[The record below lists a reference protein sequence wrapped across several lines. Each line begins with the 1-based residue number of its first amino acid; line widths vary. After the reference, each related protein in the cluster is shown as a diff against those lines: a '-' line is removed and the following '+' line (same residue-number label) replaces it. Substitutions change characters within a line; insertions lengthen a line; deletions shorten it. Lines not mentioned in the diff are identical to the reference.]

1 MDYNQ
6 KHDLPEGFYTAN
18 NLTDL
23 LDEHFVTNLGTEVK
37 AQIQED
43 IDSRSQWLES
53 NDQWMK
59 LVTQVVETKTYPWPD
74 ASNIKFP
81 LISTAAV
88 QFHARSFPTLLGGN
102 KPVKCR
108 VIGSDKGNLKAERA
122 QRLSTFLSFQIT
134 EGMSD
139 WVGDMDR
146 LLFILPIIGS
156 LYKKTYYN
164 EAKRDIV
171 SELIHPR
178 DLIINYDALEINTAR
193 KTHRQWKLPNTIVEY
208 QNRGLYRKLE
218 REEDGP
224 IVDAPKQR
232 SEAGD
237 MAQGK
242 NNPGTPNDFALQ
254 ELYECN
260 YLLDLDND
268 GYKEPYIITLRADT
282 GEIYR
287 IVANYGDKQI
297 ERGTDDSIVAI
308 KAKNFYTHY
317 FFLPDPESKTH
328 GLGFGTM
335 IGPINEA
342 VNTLI
347 NILTDSGHM
356 HSLGGG
362 FLSRGVRLKGGAV
375 KFRPNEWKT
384 VNTTGDD
391 LRKGIMPLPT
401 KEPSMVLFQLLGMLI
416 DSGKDLASVQDQ
428 MVGKSPGQNTPFS
441 TTQSVLE
448 QGMKVFNGI
457 YKRVYR
463 SMTKEFKKIYSLNK
477 EFPDIVRYMTVLD
490 MDGQD
495 VKEAMAAKS
504 PVTGKQQGLQGVM
517 EFLANDFKAIDMDV
531 IPTAEPDMVA
541 QMEKIQNA
549 NSLLQK
555 TAQGIPLNMI
565 EVTRRILEAEGHE
578 NIDELMKSPPPQ
590 TPPDVQLERE
600 KFEHQKQMDALK
612 ARSTQLLDMAKVID
626 LEMKAK
632 LSAAQADQAKVAGL
646 HAQFIEEQKEVRD
659 EFDSVTKRLKV
670 LIDGS
675 NKQAAKPSAGD
686 TGGNNTGGPQ

>member
-1 MDYNQ
+1 MDK

-23 LDEHFVTNLGTEVK
+23 LDDNFVSELGSEVK
-37 AQIQED
+37 AQVQED
-43 IDSRSQWLES
+43 INSRKEWLQA
-53 NDQWMK
+53 NDKHME
-59 LVTQVVETKTYPWPD
+59 LVTQVIKEKTYPWPN

-88 QFHARSFPTLLGGN
+88 QFHARSFPTLMSGN
-102 KPVKCR
+102 SPVKCR

-122 QRLSTFLSFQIT
+122 QRLSTFLSFQVT
-134 EGMSD
+134 EGMND

-156 LYKKTYYN
+156 LYKKTYFN
-164 EAKRDIV
+164 EAKKDIV

-178 DLIINYDALEINTAR
+178 DLIINYDAIDVTDAR
-193 KTHRQWKLPNTIVEY
+193 KTHRQWKLPNKIVEM

-224 IVDAPKQR
+224 IIDAPKQK
-232 SEAGD
+232 SAPHD
-237 MAQGK
+237 AAQGLQ
-242 NNPGTPNDFALQ
+242 NPGTPNDATLQ
-254 ELYECN
+254 ELYEVS
-260 YLLDLDND
+260 YLLDLDDD
-268 GYKEPYIITLRADT
+268 GYKEPYIITMRADT

-287 IVANYGDKQI
+287 IVANYGEKEI
-297 ERGTDDSIVAI
+297 ERGIDDKILAI
-308 KAKNFYTHY
+308 KAKDFYTHY

-328 GLGFGTM
+328 GMGFGTM

-401 KEPSMVLFQLLGMLI
+401 KEPSAVLFQLLGLLI
-416 DSGKDLASVQDQ
+416 DSGKGLASVQDQ

-463 SMTKEFKKIYSLNK
+463 SMTKEFKKIYALNK
-477 EFPDIVRYMTVLD
+477 EFPDVIRYMTVLD

-495 VKEAMAAKS
+495 VVEAMKAKS
-504 PVTGKQQGLQGVM
+504 PVTGKQQGLQGVL
-517 EFLANDFKAIDMDV
+517 EFLAKDFDAIDMDV

-541 QMEKIQNA
+541 EMEKIQKA

-555 TAQGIPLNMI
+555 MGQGIPLNVM
-565 EVTRRILEAEGHE
+565 EVTKRVLEAEGHE
-578 NIDELMKSPPPQ
+578 NIAELMKSPPPQ
-590 TPPDVQLERE
+590 IPPDVQLEQA

-612 ARSTQLLDMAKVID
+612 ARSTQLLDMARVTE
-626 LEMKAK
+626 LEQKAK
-632 LSAAQADQAKVAGL
+632 LAAAQADEAKVAGL
-646 HAQFIEEQKEVRD
+646 HSQFIEEQKQIRE
-659 EFDSVTKRLKV
+659 EFNSVTKRLKV

-675 NKQAAKPSAGD
+675 NGATAKQSAGD
-686 TGGNNTGGPQ
+686 TGGDNTGGP